1 MPKNNFIEKD
11 LSKVNNLIRNNI
23 IEEETISNLYE
34 YIFRTNGKQL
44 RAQLSLISSS
54 IDKRMSK
61 RRLKL
66 AAVIELLH
74 TATLVHD
81 DVVDDSPVRRGIK
94 SVNNIWSNAHGVLI
108 GDYIYSKAF
117 MLMVELGNS
126 EILNELSKA
135 TNDISKG
142 ELIQLD
148 AINNKEI
155 TLKKL
160 EAISYFKTGRL
171 FEASARCGAILSK
184 GDSKYIKNVSSCSKN
199 LGIVFQIKDDL
210 LDYSQDESTIG
221 KPILQDLR
229 EGKVTYPFFFAYKNA
244 NRNEK
249 KELELLLGKKKL
261 NQKKVFQLISRL
273 KGIKETQKLA
283 LKYIDIATSSAM
295 NIDNKNIRKE
305 MLNLLDASLYR
316 TK

>member
-34 YIFRTNGKQL
+34 YIFKTNGKQL

-54 IDKRMSK
+54 IDKRMGK

-210 LDYSQDESTIG
+210 LDYSQDESTLG

-273 KGIKETQKLA
+273 KGIEETQKLA

-295 NIDNKNIRKE
+295 DIDNKNIRKE

>member
-1 MPKNNFIEKD
+1 MLKNNLIEKD
-11 LSKVNNLIRNNI
+11 LSKVNSLIRNNI
-23 IEEETISNLYE
+23 IEEETIFNLYE
-34 YIFRTNGKQL
+34 YIFKTNGKQL
-44 RAQLSLISSS
+44 RAQLCLISSS
-54 IDKRMSK
+54 IDKRIGK

-126 EILNELSKA
+126 KILNELSKA

-210 LDYSQDESTIG
+210 LDYSQDESTLG

-261 NQKKVFQLISRL
+261 NQKKVFQLINRL
-273 KGIKETQKLA
+273 KGIEETQKLA
-283 LKYIDIATSSAM
+283 LKYIDKATSSAM

-305 MLNLLDASLYR
+305 MLNLLNVSLYR

>member
-1 MPKNNFIEKD
+1 MLKNNLIEKD
-11 LSKVNNLIRNNI
+11 LSKVNSLIRNNI

-54 IDKRMSK
+54 IDKRMGK
-61 RRLKL
+61 KRLKL

-160 EAISYFKTGRL
+160 VAISYFKTGRL
-171 FEASARCGAILSK
+171 FEASAKCGAILSK
-184 GDSKYIKNVSSCSKN
+184 GDNKYIKNISSCSKN

-210 LDYSQDESTIG
+210 LDYSQDESTLG
-221 KPILQDLR
+221 KPILQDLQ

-261 NQKKVFQLISRL
+261 NQKKVFQLINRL
-273 KGIKETQKLA
+273 KGIEETQKLA

>member
-54 IDKRMSK
+54 IDKRMGK

-210 LDYSQDESTIG
+210 LDYSQDESTLG

-273 KGIKETQKLA
+273 KGIEETQKLA

-316 TK
+316 IK

>member
-11 LSKVNNLIRNNI
+11 LSKVNNLIKNNI

-54 IDKRMSK
+54 IDKRMGK

-210 LDYSQDESTIG
+210 LDYSQDESTLG

>member
-54 IDKRMSK
+54 IDKRMGK

-210 LDYSQDESTIG
+210 LDYSQDESTLG

-273 KGIKETQKLA
+273 KGIEETQKLA

-305 MLNLLDASLYR
+305 MLNLLNASLYR

>member
-23 IEEETISNLYE
+23 IEEKTISNLYE

-54 IDKRMSK
+54 IDKRMGK

-210 LDYSQDESTIG
+210 LDYSQDESTLG

-273 KGIKETQKLA
+273 KGIEETQKLA

>member
-1 MPKNNFIEKD
+1 MLKNNLIEKD
-11 LSKVNNLIRNNI
+11 LSKVNSLIRNNI

-54 IDKRMSK
+54 IDKRMGK

-210 LDYSQDESTIG
+210 LDYSQDESTLG

-273 KGIKETQKLA
+273 KGIEETQKLA

>member
-23 IEEETISNLYE
+23 IEEKTISNLYE

-54 IDKRMSK
+54 IDKRMGK

-117 MLMVELGNS
+117 MLMVELGNL

-210 LDYSQDESTIG
+210 LDYSQDESTLG

>member
-54 IDKRMSK
+54 IDKRMGK

-210 LDYSQDESTIG
+210 LDYSQDESTLG

>member
-1 MPKNNFIEKD
+1 MLKNNLIEKD
-11 LSKVNNLIRNNI
+11 LSKVNSLIRNNI

-34 YIFRTNGKQL
+34 YIFRKNGKQL

-54 IDKRMSK
+54 IDKRMGK

-160 EAISYFKTGRL
+160 VAISYFKTGRL
-171 FEASARCGAILSK
+171 FEASAKCGAILSK
-184 GDSKYIKNVSSCSKN
+184 GDNKYIKNISSCSKN

-210 LDYSQDESTIG
+210 LDYSQDESTLG

-261 NQKKVFQLISRL
+261 NQKKVFQLINRL
-273 KGIKETQKLA
+273 KGIEETQKLA